1 LKFFITFFYYF
12 VPYFRLRFSS
22 HTSQFSSL
30 KDESGRDPNSDPGLH
45 FLRFKAN
52 FFSIRA
58 LPFTQSA
65 NDEGAWLNKG
75 NPVPCVFH
83 GPHTKTSKAAA
94 VANETLLLRRY
105 CDGIKPHDARRAR
118 SVCLI

>member
-1 LKFFITFFYYF
+1 LKFFITL
-12 VPYFRLRFSS
+12 VPIFGYVSA
-22 HTSQFSSL
+22 
-30 KDESGRDPNSDPGLH
+30 PIP
-45 FLRFKAN
+45 AN
-52 FFSIRA
+52 FPRSKMKAVEIQIRTLAFIFCGSKQTFSPSGA

-94 VANETLLLRRY
+94 AAVANETLLLRRY